1 MTSTFT
7 AVVLAGSRGPVDPV
21 ASHCGISHK
30 ALAEIDGK
38 AMIEHVLAAVS
49 ATDVIDKII
58 VVIER
63 PEAVADLPTVRTLVD
78 AGRLHITLAKPSPSQ
93 SVTSVLDE
101 FDPYPALLTTADH
114 PLLTTAMIEEF
125 VERIPNGV
133 DVAAL
138 VARDHVIQREYPET
152 KRTYLRFSDKA
163 VSGCNLF
170 ALPNPQG
177 RNVVAFWRRL
187 ERDRKKPW
195 KMAWALGPRTLIR
208 FALRRLT
215 MAKAADAVGR
225 QAGVR
230 AAIIES
236 SFATAAIDVDKPSDL
251 RLVRGIFARRQ
262 AS

>member
-1 MTSTFT
+1 MKSFT

-30 ALAEIDGK
+30 ALAEIGGK
-38 AMIEHVLAAVS
+38 AMIEHVLEAVAES
-49 ATDVIDKII
+49 PKIDRII
-58 VVIER
+58 VVIEAPDALR
-63 PEAVADLPTVRTLVD
+63 ELPAVQ
-78 AGRLHITLAKPSPSQ
+78 RLIEQERLEITLAKPSPSQ
-93 SVTSVLDE
+93 SVTAVLDE
-101 FDPYPALLTTADH
+101 YDPYPTLLTTADH
-114 PLLTTAMIEEF
+114 PLLTSGMIDEF
-125 VERIPNGV
+125 VDKIPRDV

-138 VARDHVIQREYPET
+138 VATDRVINSEYPET

-170 ALPNPQG
+170 ALPTRRG

-195 KMAWALGPRTLIR
+195 KMAWSLGPRTLIR

-225 QAGVR
+225 QADVR

-236 SFATAAIDVDKPSDL
+236 SFPTAAIDVDKPSDL
-251 RLVRGIFARRQ
+251 RLVRRIVSARAQ
-262 AS
+262 